1 MLRLYNPYLVAFSAT
16 IGGML
21 FGFDISSVSAFVD
34 NATYKEYFGNPT
46 SLQQGG
52 ITASMAGGSF
62 LGSLC
67 AGTLSDRIGRY
78 DIFPHHF

>member
-1 MLRLYNPYLVAFSAT
+1 MRALRIYNPYLVALSAT

-34 NATYKEYFGNPT
+34 NASYRQFFNYPGSTK
-46 SLQQGG
+46 QGG
-52 ITASMAGGSF
+52 ITAAMAGGSF

-67 AGTLSDRIGRY
+67 AGFASDKLGR
-78 DIFPHHF
+78 